1 MEQFIRAVL
10 SCNIQKETFRPPS
23 EMPQYLLNNYVYQKY
38 NIENLQCLFV
48 EPVEFSLPAYKK
60 QYQKIKQITKLQVV
74 LQRKSIRNNKKN
86 KNYI

>member
-60 QYQKIKQITKLQVV
+60 QYQKIYVSAFDFFFPTISRDYALT
-74 LQRKSIRNNKKN
+74 
-86 KNYI
+86 